1 MSDDVNEEVQEG
13 TEEKGEEKGTPGDKG
28 NYASKEELAALQR
41 SVEGMSAKSEQLYGI
56 LTSDAFMNRNNTP
69 PVPTQKQVEKE
80 TPQAE
85 IDDYTPSQVIGHVF
99 SKLSGILDKQ
109 GEKQTE
115 ALNRMGA
122 TIQNMVKTEADKDAD
137 RQIRSCQDE
146 FGKEE
151 FNKQLNKMAKIVEEN
166 PNMGARRAYLVAIGE
181 EKPPVKKQVAPATL
195 TEKPGQF
202 ADFKDSNL
210 KPKEAAEKAFD
221 MIAGGKNKLI

>member
-1 MSDDVNEEVQEG
+1 MSDVNEVTPEGVEKEGEV
-13 TEEKGEEKGTPGDKG
+13 KGTPGDEG
-28 NYASKEELAALQR
+28 NYASKEELAAIQR
-41 SVEGMSAKSEQLYGI
+41 SVEGMSAKSEQLYKI
-56 LTSDAFMNRNNTP
+56 ITSEAFMNRSNP
-69 PVPTQKQVEKE
+69 PPAPQSKPVEKD
-80 TPQAE
+80 PSQAE
-85 IDDYTPSQVIGHVF
+85 IDEYTNSQVIGHVF

-221 MIAGGKNKLI
+221 MIAGGKDKLI